1 MITTLSVKSK
11 ENRGLRRYLSVIVN
25 SLPRLFCGWMI
36 DFAAV
41 SQTDCL
47 PYMHLCLTSL
57 KYVFQETRGE
67 AVSSAKMVLKELTDC
82 LNQIHSVKHE
92 CFNVYAEMIILN
104 NGSKHKERHKDIRLV
119 RHASTSQSGQTN
131 KQTNK

>member
-1 MITTLSVKSK
+1 
-11 ENRGLRRYLSVIVN
+11 
-25 SLPRLFCGWMI
+25 MI

-57 KYVFQETRGE
+57 QYVFQETRGE

-92 CFNVYAEMIILN
+92 CFNVYAETTVVFILN
-104 NGSKHKERHKDIRLV
+104 NGSKHKERHKHIRLV
-119 RHASTSQSGQTN
+119 RHATTSQSGQTN
-131 KQTNK
+131 KQTNE